1 MVRLNLHN
9 ARKSF
14 GKTQREMSKLL
25 GISEVYYRKI
35 EAGARTGKYELW
47 VKLATLLDTP
57 QDILREDVK
66 SVTEGEAKT
75 K

>member
-1 MVRLNLHN
+1 MRKNLKQARL
-9 ARKSF
+9 AA
-14 GKTQREMSKLL
+14 GKTQQQVAHLL
-25 GISEVYYRKI
+25 GITVRYYSYI

-57 QDILREDVK
+57 QDVLREDVK
-66 SVTEGEAKT
+66 SVTKTGTKT